1 MKLDGHLIKNGVKLC
16 ASSIKKF
23 HKHEFGP
30 HQIRLPEKGYSIELK
45 GLPLDDFRFFLEYFF
60 QNKLLIINHAQI
72 ILHIFNLFLYT
83 LKV

>member
-30 HQIRLPEKGYSIELK
+30 H
-45 GLPLDDFRFFLEYFF
+45 
-60 QNKLLIINHAQI
+60 
-72 ILHIFNLFLYT
+72 
-83 LKV
+83 